1 MKDIILGIKSKALAL
16 DSEVEFE
23 QLENKLIELKKQIKL
38 LDIMLDLKMF
48 DQIKKACQRQAC
60 F

>member
-23 QLENKLIELKKQIKL
+23 QLENQVIELKEQIKL

-48 DQIKKACQRQAC
+48 N
-60 F
+60 

>member
-48 DQIKKACQRQAC
+48 D
-60 F
+60 

>member
-38 LDIMLDLKMF
+38 LDIMLDLKML
-48 DQIKKACQRQAC
+48 D
-60 F
+60 

>member
-23 QLENKLIELKKQIKL
+23 QLENKLIELKKQIKF

-48 DQIKKACQRQAC
+48 D
-60 F
+60 